1 MEHVPFC
8 VFKRSGRNCYYVKFR
23 TDDGKYTP
31 AISTK
36 QVTKAAALAIAYE
49 WHKNGKPIAD
59 GVIVSVDI
67 ADIAQQIKTTAEA
80 DIVCHDLQKRGLLKS
95 FTISGS
101 RQDVNFI
108 SFLLS
113 FWNFDES
120 PYIKEKLRKCH
131 SIHRSYTK
139 ENIEVIK
146 KYWQPVFKEKLLG
159 DITRQNIDEFINTLS
174 EFKLSPARK
183 NKIIKTG
190 TIALRWAFSK
200 GLIDKNIAEHIT
212 LFSEQTKERKI
223 LTPKIVEALFR
234 ITWKNERVKL
244 ANLLSAV
251 TGMRAGEVKALQV
264 QDLHTDHID
273 VKHSYNSID
282 GLKTTKTNEVRTVEV
297 PFPNLIDD
305 LLAIAKQNPAGV
317 KSDSFVFW
325 STRDPSK
332 PMSAVTFIE
341 GLRASLQKVGMKK
354 EEAKTYVFHA
364 WRHFYTSYMR
374 QKIDPKLLQSQ
385 TGHKS
390 MAMLDHYSSHR
401 IEGDKEAIRK
411 AGREVF
417 SHVIQASKSIAE
429 E

>member
-1 MEHVPFC
+1 M
-8 VFKRSGRNCYYVKFR
+8 
-23 TDDGKYTP
+23 
-31 AISTK
+31 
-36 QVTKAAALAIAYE
+36 
-49 WHKNGKPIAD
+49 
-59 GVIVSVDI
+59 
-67 ADIAQQIKTTAEA
+67 
-80 DIVCHDLQKRGLLKS
+80 CHDLQKRGLLKS

-223 LTPKIVEALFR
+223 LSPKIVEALFR
-234 ITWKNERVKL
+234 ITWKNECVKL

-282 GLKTTKTNEVRTVEV
+282 GLKTTKTNEVRTENVKLS
-297 PFPNLIDD
+297 FMY
-305 LLAIAKQNPAGV
+305 AK
-317 KSDSFVFW
+317 K
-325 STRDPSK
+325 
-332 PMSAVTFIE
+332 
-341 GLRASLQKVGMKK
+341 
-354 EEAKTYVFHA
+354 Y
-364 WRHFYTSYMR
+364 YT
-374 QKIDPKLLQSQ
+374 
-385 TGHKS
+385 
-390 MAMLDHYSSHR
+390 
-401 IEGDKEAIRK
+401 
-411 AGREVF
+411 
-417 SHVIQASKSIAE
+417 
-429 E
+429 